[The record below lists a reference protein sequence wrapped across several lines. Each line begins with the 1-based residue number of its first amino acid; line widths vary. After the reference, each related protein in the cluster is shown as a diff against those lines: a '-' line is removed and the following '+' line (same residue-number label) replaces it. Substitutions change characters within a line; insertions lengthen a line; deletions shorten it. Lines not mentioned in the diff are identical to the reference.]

1 MAFKDIQRFVR
12 EWYQI
17 TVKPQIESMRDY
29 GYAREISVGVAG
41 ALVLVAGV
49 WGYRSYTHKKE
60 SAAQVAFAENITL
73 YREAMQGKADIW
85 PQVEQKSSADYEHY
99 KHSSVAPYFL
109 MIKAD
114 SLARQE
120 KGAQAVEVIDTVVAS
135 LPKEAPVVSL
145 YKTKQALMKIDM
157 QDEASRAQ
165 GLDELRKLASDKDN
179 KNSDVAQYYLGLYYW
194 ARNEMTEALDVW
206 KNLVASQATEKLAA
220 SPWAG
225 LAKEKLAQRSMLPE
239 SAPIEAPAA

>member
-17 TVKPQIESMRDY
+17 SVKPQIESMRDY
-29 GYAREISVGVAG
+29 GYTKEVTLGVAG

-60 SAAQVAFAENITL
+60 TAAQVAFAENMTL

-85 PQVEQKSSADYEHY
+85 PQVELKSSTDYEDY
-99 KHSSVAPYFL
+99 KRSSIAPYFL
-109 MIKAD
+109 MIKVD
-114 SLARQE
+114 SLA
-120 KGAQAVEVIDTVVAS
+120 KQAKMDQAIEAVNAVVAS
-135 LPKEAPVVSL
+135 LPKESPVLPL
-145 YKTKQALMKIDM
+145 YKTKQALMKLDV
-157 QDEASRAQ
+157 QDEATQAQ
-165 GLDELRKLASDKDN
+165 GLDELRKLASDNGN
-179 KNSDVAQYYLGLYYW
+179 KNNDVAQYYLGLYHW
-194 ARNEMTEALDVW
+194 SRNEMAEALDVW
-206 KNLVASQATEKLAA
+206 KNLVASQASEKLAA